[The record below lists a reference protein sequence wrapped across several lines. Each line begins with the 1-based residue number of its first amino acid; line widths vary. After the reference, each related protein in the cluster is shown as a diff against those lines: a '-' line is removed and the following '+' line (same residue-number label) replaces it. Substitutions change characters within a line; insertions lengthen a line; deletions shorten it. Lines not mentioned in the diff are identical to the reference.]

1 MLPSRA
7 QAHVEPGWMK
17 IGTLPL
23 PSPSTRE
30 GRCFRLDFF
39 EEIRPKDVK
48 VPVVG
53 MRIE

>member
-1 MLPSRA
+1 MLPSSA

-39 EEIRPKDVK
+39 EEIRPEDVK
-48 VPVVG
+48 VLVVG
-53 MRIE
+53 VRIE